1 MKTNKYDIFI
11 SYRREGGYDTAKH
24 LNDLL
29 VRDGYRVSFDIDTLR
44 NGPFDEQL
52 LTRIEQCKDFIL
64 IVNKHAFDKTLDP
77 NTNPEE
83 DWMRRELAHA
93 LKHKKNIIPIFLA
106 GVSGFPNGLPEDI
119 ADVVEMNGP
128 EYNKYY
134 FDDFYKTLRSRFL
147 TSRNYKK
154 LYITLGIV
162 AAVIGMAFFF
172 ISQNQTEKEPEPT
185 VWIHPANPQTT
196 NEEVFREFINAETSS
211 PNKKEPMEYYSALIQ
226 LTDVDNAKKGI
237 ESLHQLAEQGNAR
250 AQYCLGVCYDN
261 GIGVGKDLKKA
272 REYYLLSAKQG
283 FAPAQND
290 YGLSCISEGDFN
302 TYEAEKWVRKSAEQ
316 DYAPAQFHLAYF
328 YANNIGVKA
337 DINEFL
343 YWIEKAAEQD
353 YKKAKYMLAEFY
365 MTAPEEHRDVQASV
379 ALYKEL
385 AAENFVPAISD
396 LVTCYWNGIGTE
408 KNIDSAMHLLRRAV
422 SLEYAPALTTLGQA
436 YVNPREVPIE
446 QNFDSAMFYLQKAAD
461 QGHPNAMAAIGEMYG
476 RGLGMD
482 KPDLTK
488 AQEWMKKATDRGF
501 SFQQV
506 TQQNQYLQSLTE

>member
-1 MKTNKYDIFI
+1 MKYDVFI

-44 NGPFDEQL
+44 NGPFNEQL

-119 ADVVEMNGP
+119 ADVVKMNGP

-134 FDDFYKTLRSRFL
+134 FDDFYKTLCSRFL

-162 AAVIGMAFFF
+162 AAVVGLLFFF
-172 ISQNQTEKEPEPT
+172 IPQNQTEKEPEPA

-196 NEEVFREFINAETSS
+196 DEESFHEFINTETSS
-211 PNKKEPMEYYSALIQ
+211 TNKEELEEYYSALLQ
-226 LTDVDNAKKGI
+226 LTDVENADKGI
-237 ESLHQLAEQGNAR
+237 ESLGQLAEQGHAR
-250 AQYCLGVCYDN
+250 ALYCLGVCYDN
-261 GIGVGKDLKKA
+261 GIAVEKDLKKA
-272 REYYLLSAKQG
+272 REYYLLSAQQG

-290 YGLSCISEGDFN
+290 YGISCVSEGYLN
-302 TYEAEKWVRKSAEQ
+302 TTEAEKWVRKSAEQ
-316 DYAPAQFHLAYF
+316 GYAPAQFHLAFF
-328 YANNIGVKA
+328 YANGVGVKA
-337 DINEFL
+337 DMNDFL
-343 YWIEKAAEQD
+343 HWIEKAVEQD
-353 YKKAKYMLAEFY
+353 YKKAKYMLASFY
-365 MTAPEEHRDVQASV
+365 MTAPEEHRDVDASV
-379 ALYKEL
+379 TLLKEL
-385 AAENFVPAISD
+385 AAENFTPAIND
-396 LVTCYWNGIGTE
+396 LIPCYGSGIGTE
-408 KNIDSAMHLLRRAV
+408 KNIDSAMHLLRKAV
-422 SLEYAPALTTLGQA
+422 ALEYAPALTTLGQA
-436 YVNPREVPIE
+436 YANPRDVPIE
-446 QNFDSAMFYLQKAAD
+446 QNFDSAMFYLQKAAA
-461 QGHPNAMAAIGEMYG
+461 QGYPNAMASIGEMYG
-476 RGLGMD
+476 RGLGME

-501 SFQQV
+501 SAQQV
-506 TQQNQYLQSLTE
+506 TLQNQYMQSLTK